1 MAAER
6 RSKMLDWPRGEV
18 LEVRRGGAEVLE
30 VMLADAATL
39 GLSGG
44 LVARAA
50 DGRSG
55 VLALAAGAPIGALLM
70 DDEGIMVGEAALA
83 PFREILDSGATE
95 VEVHHL
101 PGSMVQEALAMHEG
115 SRFAH
120 GVEHEDVRWW
130 EGRIP
135 APRRARAPRLPTMAP
150 TVRAPEEVRESMDRT
165 RARLRVDTVDL
176 PPSCVRV
183 VHAATPDAV
192 KGMAQT
198 WAEAGGCSLVLARR
212 AEDVPEGALHFW
224 IHEGALNLPAE
235 ALDDRPL
242 LIVSVDVHLLSVV
255 MGPEVAASSFADV
268 LDHGRERGAVH
279 LLHLSEDVLT
289 TPEMTRFSHYGSRL
303 EAEDVAALASDDRS
317 LRSLSGFDADAV
329 ATARERFAPGPVDE
343 PEAQPEIVEEPEPV
357 VQEPEPLPV
366 PEPVVE
372 VDDVHEDPLPVVSRG
387 PRPAQRVRARRPAPR
402 RTTRK
407 RTFQPPK
414 GDVREVAWPDREAR
428 HALGITSDL
437 VRNAPVSDAV
447 LPAASRKPRLGVKEV
462 RELPSMPPKVHR
474 PPLAR
479 PESWPEAASPAALE
493 RRQMWTSLRL
503 ARRYA
508 PSSGQVNVPDAKGLR
523 EAAARSQHAF
533 DVDGAHARLFTPKD
547 EPLETV
553 SPKKAPTRRKRSTR
567 KTRRLGGDSDA

>member
-1 MAAER
+1 
-6 RSKMLDWPRGEV
+6 MLDWPRGEV

-55 VLALAAGAPIGALLM
+55 VLALAAGAPVGALLM
-70 DDEGIMVGEAALA
+70 DEDGTLVGGAALA

-150 TVRAPEEVRESMDRT
+150 TVRASEEVRESMDRT

-183 VHAATPDAV
+183 VHSSTPDAV
-192 KGMAQT
+192 KGMAQA

-212 AEDVPEGALHFW
+212 AEDVPEGTLQFW
-224 IHEGALNLPAE
+224 IHEGALNLPPE
-235 ALDDRPL
+235 ALDERPL

-255 MGPEVAASSFADV
+255 MGPEVASSSFADV

-279 LLHLSEDVLT
+279 LLHLSQDVLT

-303 EAEDVAALASDDRS
+303 APEDVAALASDERS

-329 ATARERFAPGPVDE
+329 TVARERFAPRLVVE
-343 PEAQPEIVEEPEPV
+343 PEVSPEIVQEPERV
-357 VQEPEPLPV
+357 VQEPESLPAV
-366 PEPVVE
+366 EPVIE
-372 VDDVHEDPLPVVSRG
+372 VNEAHEEPLSVVSRG

-402 RTTRK
+402 RAARK
-407 RTFQPPK
+407 RVFQPPK
-414 GDVREVAWPDREAR
+414 GDVREVSWPEREAR
-428 HALGITSDL
+428 HASGITSDL
-437 VRNAPVSDAV
+437 IRNAPVSDAV
-447 LPAASRKPRLGVKEV
+447 LPAASHKPRLGMQEV
-462 RELPSMPPKVHR
+462 RELPNMPQKVHR
-474 PPLAR
+474 PSLAR

-493 RRQMWTSLRL
+493 RRQMWTSLRF

-508 PSSGQVNVPDAKGLR
+508 PSSDQVNVPDAKGLR

-547 EPLETV
+547 EPSEAV
-553 SPKKAPTRRKRSTR
+553 SPKKTPARRKPSSR

>member
-44 LVARAA
+44 FVARAA

-55 VLALAAGAPIGALLM
+55 VLALAAGAPIGALLV
-70 DDEGIMVGEAALA
+70 DEDGALVGEAALA
-83 PFREILDSGATE
+83 SFREILDSGATE

-183 VHAATPDAV
+183 VHAAAPDAV
-192 KGMAQT
+192 KGMAQA

-212 AEDVPEGALHFW
+212 AEDVPEGAVHFW

-235 ALDDRPL
+235 ALGDRPL

-255 MGPEVAASSFADV
+255 MGPDIATSSFGDV

-279 LLHLSEDVLT
+279 LVHLAEGVLT
-289 TPEMTRFSHYGSRL
+289 TPEFTRFSHYGSRL
-303 EAEDVAALASDDRS
+303 EAEDVAALASDERS
-317 LRSLSGFDADAV
+317 LRALSGFDADAV
-329 ATARERFAPGPVDE
+329 ATARERFAPGLVAE
-343 PEAQPEIVEEPEPV
+343 PEVAPVIVEAPAV
-357 VQEPEPLPV
+357 AVIEPEPLPV

-372 VDDVHEDPLPVVSRG
+372 VEEVREEPLPAASRG

-402 RTTRK
+402 RTVRK
-407 RTFQPPK
+407 RAFQPPK
-414 GDVREVAWPDREAR
+414 GDVREAAWPEREAR
-428 HALGITSDL
+428 HASDITSDL
-437 VRNAPVSDAV
+437 VRNAPVSDAA
-447 LPAASRKPRLGVKEV
+447 LPAASVKPRLGVKEV

-479 PESWPEAASPAALE
+479 PEAWPEAASPAALE
-493 RRQMWTSLRL
+493 RRKMWTSLRL

-508 PSSGQVNVPDAKGLR
+508 PSSDQVNVPDAKGLR

-547 EPLETV
+547 DVPTANA
-553 SPKKAPTRRKRSTR
+553 PKNAPTRRKRSGR

>member
-1 MAAER
+1 
-6 RSKMLDWPRGEV
+6 MLDWPRGEV

-55 VLALAAGAPIGALLM
+55 VLALAGGVPIGALLM
-70 DDEGIMVGEAALA
+70 EEDGALVGEAALA
-83 PFREILDSGATE
+83 SFREILDSGATE

-120 GVEHEDVRWW
+120 GAEHEDVRWW

-150 TVRAPEEVRESMDRT
+150 TVRAPDEVRESMVRT

-183 VHAATPDAV
+183 VHAAAPDAV
-192 KGMAQT
+192 KGLAQA

-212 AEDVPEGALHFW
+212 AEDVPEGAVHFW
-224 IHEGALNLPAE
+224 THEGALNLPSE
-235 ALDDRPL
+235 ALGDRPL

-255 MGPEVAASSFADV
+255 MGPDVAASSFADV

-279 LLHLSEDVLT
+279 LVHLAEDVLT
-289 TPEMTRFSHYGSRL
+289 TPELARFSHYGSRL

-317 LRSLSGFDADAV
+317 LRALSGFDADAV
-329 ATARERFAPGPVDE
+329 ATARERFAPGLTVE
-343 PEAQPEIVEEPEPV
+343 PEVAPIHVEAPEPAV
-357 VQEPEPLPV
+357 NQPEPLPV
-366 PEPVVE
+366 TEPVHEVE
-372 VDDVHEDPLPVVSRG
+372 EVPEEPLPVVSRG

-402 RTTRK
+402 RTARK
-407 RTFQPPK
+407 RPFQPPK
-414 GDVREVAWPDREAR
+414 GDVREAAWPAR
-428 HALGITSDL
+428 DERHSSGITSDL
-437 VRNAPVSDAV
+437 VRNAPVSDAG
-447 LPAASRKPRLGVKEV
+447 LPATSHKPRLGVKEV
-462 RELPSMPPKVHR
+462 RELPSMPPQVHR

-479 PESWPEAASPAALE
+479 PESWPEAGSTAALE

-508 PSSGQVNVPDAKGLR
+508 PSPDQINVPDAKGLR

-547 EPLETV
+547 DLPKAAA
-553 SPKKAPTRRKRSTR
+553 PKKAAARRKRSGR

>member
-1 MAAER
+1 
-6 RSKMLDWPRGEV
+6 MLDWPRGEV

-30 VMLADAATL
+30 VMLADAATI

-44 LVARAA
+44 FVARAA

-70 DDEGIMVGEAALA
+70 DEDGASVGEAALA
-83 PFREILDSGATE
+83 SFREILDSGATE

-183 VHAATPDAV
+183 VHAAAPDAV
-192 KGMAQT
+192 KGMAQA

-212 AEDVPEGALHFW
+212 AEDVPEGAVHFW

-235 ALDDRPL
+235 ALGDRPL
-242 LIVSVDVHLLSVV
+242 LIVSVDVHLLSVM
-255 MGPEVAASSFADV
+255 MGPDIATSSFADV

-279 LLHLSEDVLT
+279 LIHLAEDVLT
-289 TPEMTRFSHYGSRL
+289 TPEFTRFSHYGSRL
-303 EAEDVAALASDDRS
+303 EAEDVAALASDERS
-317 LRSLSGFDADAV
+317 LRALSGFDADAV
-329 ATARERFAPGPVDE
+329 ASARERFAPGLVTE
-343 PEAQPEIVEEPEPV
+343 PEVAPVIVEAPEPAV
-357 VQEPEPLPV
+357 IEPEPLPV

-372 VDDVHEDPLPVVSRG
+372 VEEVREEPLPVTSRG

-402 RTTRK
+402 RTVHK
-407 RTFQPPK
+407 RAFQPPK
-414 GDVREVAWPDREAR
+414 GDVREAAWPEREAR
-428 HALGITSDL
+428 HASDITSDL
-437 VRNAPVSDAV
+437 VRNAPVSDAA
-447 LPAASRKPRLGVKEV
+447 LPAASLKPRLGVKEV

-479 PESWPEAASPAALE
+479 PEAWPDAVSPAALE
-493 RRQMWTSLRL
+493 RRKMWTSLRL

-508 PSSGQVNVPDAKGLR
+508 PSSDQVNVPDAKGLR

-547 EPLETV
+547 DVPRADA
-553 SPKKAPTRRKRSTR
+553 PKKAPARRKRSGR

>member
-1 MAAER
+1 
-6 RSKMLDWPRGEV
+6 MLDWPRGEV

-44 LVARAA
+44 FVARAA

-70 DDEGIMVGEAALA
+70 DEDGASVGEAALA
-83 PFREILDSGATE
+83 SFREILDSGATE

-183 VHAATPDAV
+183 VHAAAPDAV
-192 KGMAQT
+192 KGMAQA

-212 AEDVPEGALHFW
+212 AEDVPEGAVHFW

-235 ALDDRPL
+235 ALGDRPL
-242 LIVSVDVHLLSVV
+242 LIVSVDVHLLSVM
-255 MGPEVAASSFADV
+255 MGPDIATSSFADV

-279 LLHLSEDVLT
+279 LVHLAEGVLT
-289 TPEMTRFSHYGSRL
+289 TPEFARFSHYGSRL
-303 EAEDVAALASDDRS
+303 EAEDVAALASDERS
-317 LRSLSGFDADAV
+317 LRALSGFDADAV
-329 ATARERFAPGPVDE
+329 ASARERFAPGLVTE
-343 PEAQPEIVEEPEPV
+343 PEVAPVIVEAPEPAV
-357 VQEPEPLPV
+357 IEPEPLPV

-372 VDDVHEDPLPVVSRG
+372 VEEVREEPLPVTSRG

-402 RTTRK
+402 RTVRK
-407 RTFQPPK
+407 RAFQPPK
-414 GDVREVAWPDREAR
+414 GDVREAAWPEREAR
-428 HALGITSDL
+428 HASDITSDL
-437 VRNAPVSDAV
+437 VRNAPVSDAA
-447 LPAASRKPRLGVKEV
+447 LPAASLKPRFGVKEV

-479 PESWPEAASPAALE
+479 PEAWPDAVSPAALE
-493 RRQMWTSLRL
+493 RRKMWTSLRL

-508 PSSGQVNVPDAKGLR
+508 PSSDQVNVPDAKGLR

-547 EPLETV
+547 DVPTADA
-553 SPKKAPTRRKRSTR
+553 PKKAPARRKRSGR

>member
-70 DDEGIMVGEAALA
+70 DEGGALVGEAALA
-83 PFREILDSGATE
+83 SFREILDSGATE

-150 TVRAPEEVRESMDRT
+150 TVRAPEEVRQSMDRT

-183 VHAATPDAV
+183 VHAPAPNAV
-192 KGMAQT
+192 RGIAQA

-212 AEDVPEGALHFW
+212 AEDVPEGAVHFW

-235 ALDDRPL
+235 ALGDRPL

-255 MGPEVAASSFADV
+255 MGPDVAASSFADV

-279 LLHLSEDVLT
+279 LIHLAEDVLT
-289 TPEMTRFSHYGSRL
+289 SPELIRFSHYGSRL
-303 EAEDVAALASDDRS
+303 EAEDVAALASDERS
-317 LRSLSGFDADAV
+317 LRALSGFDADAV
-329 ATARERFAPGPVDE
+329 ANARERFAPGLPAE
-343 PEAQPEIVEEPEPV
+343 PEALPVVVEAPEPEED
-357 VQEPEPLPV
+357 EPEPLPV
-366 PEPVVE
+366 VEPVLE
-372 VDDVHEDPLPVVSRG
+372 SEEIHEEPLPMVSRG

-402 RTTRK
+402 RTARK

-414 GDVREVAWPDREAR
+414 GEAREAAWPVREAR
-428 HALGITSDL
+428 HASGITSDL
-437 VRNAPVSDAV
+437 VRNAPVSEAV
-447 LPAASRKPRLGVKEV
+447 LPAVTQKPRLGVKDV
-462 RELPSMPPKVHR
+462 RELPSMPQKVHR

-479 PESWPEAASPAALE
+479 PESWPVAASTAALE

-508 PSSGQVNVPDAKGLR
+508 PSSDEVDVPDAKGLR

-533 DVDGAHARLFTPKD
+533 DVDGAHARLFASKDDAPKRKDPQKATP
-547 EPLETV
+547 
-553 SPKKAPTRRKRSTR
+553 RRKRSSR

>member
-1 MAAER
+1 
-6 RSKMLDWPRGEV
+6 MLDWPRGEV

-55 VLALAAGAPIGALLM
+55 VLALAAGAPVGALLM
-70 DDEGIMVGEAALA
+70 DEDGTLVGGAALA

-150 TVRAPEEVRESMDRT
+150 TVRASEEVRESMDRT

-183 VHAATPDAV
+183 VHSSTPDAV
-192 KGMAQT
+192 KGMAQA

-212 AEDVPEGALHFW
+212 AEDVPEGTLQFW
-224 IHEGALNLPAE
+224 IHEGALNLPPE
-235 ALDDRPL
+235 ALDERPL

-255 MGPEVAASSFADV
+255 MGPEVASSSFADV

-279 LLHLSEDVLT
+279 LLHLSQDVLT

-303 EAEDVAALASDDRS
+303 APEDVAALASDERS

-329 ATARERFAPGPVDE
+329 TVARERFAPRLVVE
-343 PEAQPEIVEEPEPV
+343 PEVSPEIVQEPERV
-357 VQEPEPLPV
+357 VQEPESLPAV
-366 PEPVVE
+366 EPVIE
-372 VDDVHEDPLPVVSRG
+372 VNEAHEEPLPVVSRG

-402 RTTRK
+402 RAARK
-407 RTFQPPK
+407 RVFQPPK
-414 GDVREVAWPDREAR
+414 GDVREVSWPEREAR
-428 HALGITSDL
+428 HASGITSDL
-437 VRNAPVSDAV
+437 IRNAPVSDAV
-447 LPAASRKPRLGVKEV
+447 LPATSHKPRLGMQEV
-462 RELPSMPPKVHR
+462 RELPNMPQKVHR
-474 PPLAR
+474 PSLAR

-493 RRQMWTSLRL
+493 RRQMWTSLRF

-508 PSSGQVNVPDAKGLR
+508 PSSDQVNVPDAKGLR

-547 EPLETV
+547 EPSEAV
-553 SPKKAPTRRKRSTR
+553 SPKKAPARRKPSSR

>member
-1 MAAER
+1 
-6 RSKMLDWPRGEV
+6 MLDWPRGEV

-44 LVARAA
+44 FVARAA

-55 VLALAAGAPIGALLM
+55 VLALAAGAPIGALLV
-70 DDEGIMVGEAALA
+70 DEDGALVGEAALA
-83 PFREILDSGATE
+83 SFREILDSGATE

-183 VHAATPDAV
+183 VHAAAPDAV
-192 KGMAQT
+192 KGMAQA

-212 AEDVPEGALHFW
+212 AEDVPEGAVHFW

-235 ALDDRPL
+235 ALGDRPL

-255 MGPEVAASSFADV
+255 MGPDIATSSFGDV

-279 LLHLSEDVLT
+279 LVHLAEGVLT
-289 TPEMTRFSHYGSRL
+289 TPEFTRFSHYGSRL
-303 EAEDVAALASDDRS
+303 EAEDVAALASDERS
-317 LRSLSGFDADAV
+317 LRALSGFDADAV
-329 ATARERFAPGPVDE
+329 ATARERFAPGLVAE
-343 PEAQPEIVEEPEPV
+343 PEVAPVIVEAPAV
-357 VQEPEPLPV
+357 AVIEPEPLPV

-372 VDDVHEDPLPVVSRG
+372 VEEVREEPLPAASRG

-402 RTTRK
+402 RTVRK
-407 RTFQPPK
+407 RAFQPPK
-414 GDVREVAWPDREAR
+414 GDVREAAWPEREAR
-428 HALGITSDL
+428 HASDITSDL
-437 VRNAPVSDAV
+437 VRNAPVSDAA
-447 LPAASRKPRLGVKEV
+447 LPAASVKPRLGVKEV

-479 PESWPEAASPAALE
+479 PEAWPEAASPAALE
-493 RRQMWTSLRL
+493 RRKMWTSLRL

-508 PSSGQVNVPDAKGLR
+508 PSSDQVNVPDAKGLR

-547 EPLETV
+547 DVPTANA
-553 SPKKAPTRRKRSTR
+553 PKNAPTRRKRSGR